1 MNALLSEKMSEKTI
15 LVWTETWNFFELYVT
30 RDSEGY
36 HAIVKTPWDDEATK
50 CIVSRKT
57 LADAKR
63 RCFGMVRGSCEIL
76 IGKAIER
83 MCE

>member
-1 MNALLSEKMSEKTI
+1 MSASLSEKMSEKTV

-36 HAIVKTPWDDEATK
+36 HAIAKTPWDDEATK
-50 CIVSRKT
+50 CIVPRKT
-57 LADAKR
+57 LTDAKR